1 MKEVKKRMKIN
12 DKVLNTEDIKEAEAL
27 LAAEEAQLALLEQQE
42 LENKLAMFKENQ
54 LDTSNPW
61 GYSNKGLAAKSAAM
75 SMLSTKSGLYARIPI
90 TCKGHGCPY
99 SETCALLEAGLE
111 PYGEKCAIE
120 TELIDRAFEGYKYD
134 FGLDDNA
141 SYTDLNIIK
150 NIISCDVMMERAQ
163 ALLSQEKTAIS
174 ETYAGS
180 NEKTGEDFYNK
191 DISKTLDLFER
202 HEKQRN
208 RLYDMMLATRKAKA
222 QAKQSDGNSV
232 TDMMM
237 NALNMEIEYEEK
249 PDYID

>member
-1 MKEVKKRMKIN
+1 MKSN
-12 DKVLNTEDIKEAEAL
+12 DKILKGEDIEAVNAL
-27 LAAEEAQLALLEQQE
+27 IEAEEAQLALAEAEE
-42 LENKLAMFKENQ
+42 LELKLQ
-54 LDTSNPW
+54 LFQQAQATPGNPW
-61 GYSNKGLAAKSAAM
+61 GYSHKGQVAKSAAM

-90 TCKGHGCPY
+90 TCKGAGCPY
-99 SETCALLEAGLE
+99 SDTCALLAAGLE

-163 ALLSQEKTAIS
+163 ALIAQEGTAID

-191 DISKTLDLFER
+191 DISKALELFER
-202 HEKQRN
+202 HEKQRS
-208 RLYDMMLATRKAKA
+208 RLYDMMLGTRKAKA
-222 QAKQSDGNSV
+222 QAKQTDENSV
-232 TDMMM
+232 SDMMM
-237 NALNMEIEYEEK
+237 AALSMEIEYEEK
-249 PDYID
+249 PDHIDRR